1 MQDMNWLLRETPPA
15 LRVFP
20 HTTLP
25 RILIVDDE
33 APQMNALCDTLRPHG
48 FECIGVTNGTAAL
61 AALREQTFDLLVSDL
76 AMPEMSG
83 IDLLRAAMQIDPDLV
98 GIIMTGQGTIATAVD
113 AMKSGALDYI
123 LKPFKV
129 SAVVPVLSRAL
140 AVRQLRR
147 ENAALRR
154 RVDERTTELEFAN
167 VELEAF
173 CYSVSHDL
181 HAPLRAIDGLAT
193 ILVEDFSTTM
203 SPEAHELLGGI
214 SVSAQRMGRLIDDL
228 LRLSRLGRQPLSL
241 QPVSCGALVQEVLD
255 ELRSTYEDRQIEST
269 VGDLPDCVGDP
280 GLLRQ
285 VFVNLLSNA
294 FKFTRHRE
302 HAVVTVGCDRQPQ
315 QSVYYIR
322 DNGAGFD
329 MQNAKHLFGVFQRF
343 HQANEFEG
351 TGIGLSIV
359 QRIVRRHGGRVW
371 AEAAVDEGA
380 CFYFTLPAPGLS
392 DLVTT
397 A

>member
-1 MQDMNWLLRETPPA
+1 MQDMTWLLRETPPA
-15 LRVFP
+15 LRAFP
-20 HTTLP
+20 QTPLP

-33 APQMNALCDTLRPHG
+33 APQMTALCDTLRPHG
-48 FECIGVTNGTAAL
+48 FDCVGVTNGMTAL
-61 AALREQTFDLLVSDL
+61 ATLREQSFDLLVSDL
-76 AMPEMSG
+76 AMPGMSG
-83 IDLLRAAMQIDPDLV
+83 IDLLQAAVQIDPDLV
-98 GIIMTGQGTIATAVD
+98 GVIMTGQGTIATAVD

-167 VELEAF
+167 DELEAF
-173 CYSVSHDL
+173 GHSVSHDL
-181 HAPLRAIDGLAT
+181 HVPLRAIDGLAS
-193 ILVEDFSTTM
+193 ILIEDFSTTM
-203 SPEAHELLGGI
+203 SPQVRELVDGI
-214 SVSAQRMGRLIDDL
+214 SGSAQRMGRLIDDL

-241 QPVSCGALVQEVLD
+241 QLVSCATLVREVMD
-255 ELRSTYEDRQIEST
+255 ELRGAQQDRAIESL
-269 VGDLPDCVGDP
+269 VGDLPDCFGDP

-302 HAVVTVGCDRQPQ
+302 RAVVIVGCDRQSEQ
-315 QSVYYIR
+315 NVYYVR

-329 MQNAKHLFGVFQRF
+329 MQYAKHLFGVFQRF
-343 HQANEFEG
+343 HHADAFEG
-351 TGIGLSIV
+351 TGVGLSIV
-359 QRIVRRHGGRVW
+359 QRIVRRHGGRLW

-380 CFYFTLPAPGLS
+380 CFYFTLPALGPS
-392 DLVTT
+392 DSTPP